1 MHSMFALA
9 TDFYGLGIMKDHDA
23 FRKPMLWLRFAK
35 ACKRCGRVS
44 DGILAIKVIS
54 LSSPFPSYTF
64 LTLHLFS
71 CLLSTTYLLTA
82 STFLRSVQCPAA
94 ADTGFLGV
102 GTHLLSGPGGHWLV
116 GNTAEGAF
124 AN

>member
-1 MHSMFALA
+1 MTYIGIALFLPGDKCAMHSMFALA

-54 LSSPFPSYTF
+54 LSSPFLSYPF
-64 LTLHLFS
+64 
-71 CLLSTTYLLTA
+71 
-82 STFLRSVQCPAA
+82 
-94 ADTGFLGV
+94 
-102 GTHLLSGPGGHWLV
+102 
-116 GNTAEGAF
+116 
-124 AN
+124 